1 MRRSQNGHVQV
12 LTLLH
17 VAWRLLPIEDGADYI
32 ARFAQDAFG
41 RHRFR
46 IQQFTSD
53 SALRWP
59 SHTGVLMSIG
69 LLAHSVDWRQVSDA
83 TDRLVGARAKI
94 K

>member
-41 RHRFR
+41 RHRSR
-46 IQQFTSD
+46 IERC
-53 SALRWP
+53 AGRRIL
-59 SHTGVLMSIG
+59 LMSNSCG
-69 LLAHSVDWRQVSDA
+69 GWRPSLHVYMYLAS
-83 TDRLVGARAKI
+83 
-94 K
+94 